1 MKRTTSFH
9 LESDILKEISDYQ
22 QEYRLSSKNIALER
36 MLLERRYLMKIN
48 LSENV
53 EIMPVKVENKKTFI
67 ESSLESVLEHMPD

>member
-53 EIMPVKVENKKTFI
+53 ETMPVKVENKKTFI
-67 ESSLESVLEHMPD
+67 ESSLESVLDNMPD

>member
-53 EIMPVKVENKKTFI
+53 ETMPVKEENKKIFI
-67 ESSLESVLEHMPD
+67 ESSLESILDHMPD

>member
-22 QEYRLSSKNIALER
+22 QEYRLSSRNVALER

-48 LSENV
+48 SAENV
-53 EIMPVKVENKKTFI
+53 EAMPVKAENKKIFI
-67 ESSLESVLEHMPD
+67 GSSVENSFNNMPD

>member
-9 LESDILKEISDYQ
+9 LESDILKEISEYQ

-48 LSENV
+48 SSENV
-53 EIMPVKVENKKTFI
+53 ETMPLKAENKKIFI
-67 ESSLESVLEHMPD
+67 ESSLENALNNMPD

>member
-67 ESSLESVLEHMPD
+67 ESSLESILDNMPD

>member
-48 LSENV
+48 SSENV
-53 EIMPVKVENKKTFI
+53 ETMPVRAENKKIFI

>member
-67 ESSLESVLEHMPD
+67 ESSLESVLEDMPD

>member
-53 EIMPVKVENKKTFI
+53 ETMPVRAENKKTFI
-67 ESSLESVLEHMPD
+67 ESSLESVLENMPD